1 LNLQNPGSLDSLRF
15 DGNSN
20 YLENQ
25 NIGGTG
31 RWRSSAIAN
40 EALGVPP
47 PPVRQSAG
55 LNSETGAVLKQALQ
69 MMVANNSLA
78 NPEGTSRVEVSMSDG
93 ATLDSSNPNRI
104 RAGEFRIMANNEE
117 LPVAERG
124 FVNIIFKITIN
135 GASVQ
140 LVSSSPQQ
148 GFELKLPPMVL
159 PKLNAL
165 LMQFKDGIPESV
177 TLTAALANGM
187 PLPSWLKFD
196 PETQTFSASA
206 IPNGTPDLQ
215 IRLQAS
221 QNGQLIDGVTF
232 TIDLP

>member
-1 LNLQNPGSLDSLRF
+1 
-15 DGNSN
+15 
-20 YLENQ
+20 
-25 NIGGTG
+25 
-31 RWRSSAIAN
+31 
-40 EALGVPP
+40 
-47 PPVRQSAG
+47 
-55 LNSETGAVLKQALQ
+55 
-69 MMVANNSLA
+69 M
-78 NPEGTSRVEVSMSDG
+78 
-93 ATLDSSNPNRI
+93 
-104 RAGEFRIMANNEE
+104 
-117 LPVAERG
+117 
-124 FVNIIFKITIN
+124 N

-159 PKLNAL
+159 PTLNGL
-165 LMQFKDGIPESV
+165 LMQTKDGVLESLTV
-177 TLTAALANGM
+177 TATLANGM

-221 QNGQLIDGVTF
+221 QNGEPIDAVTF